1 MKLKKLLGS
10 GIKIAHI
17 IESNYCRR
25 EALNALA
32 EGAKPQETLRQKD
45 CNNSNILERSVC
57 KMMLTEGGR
66 LVRIVSDFN

>member
-1 MKLKKLLGS
+1 MLEDGT
-10 GIKIAHI
+10 KIAHSI
-17 IESNYCRR
+17 YSNYCRR
-25 EALNALA
+25 EALRALA

>member
-45 CNNSNILERSVC
+45 CSNSISGEKRTIKST
-57 KMMLTEGGR
+57 LTEGGR
-66 LVRIVSDFN
+66 FVWHVAM